1 MMSNIE
7 SQSNDIKQILRSLP
21 ESPGVYQFFNIKEEV
36 IYVGKAKNLKSRV
49 SSYFKKTN
57 YESFKLKVLAGKVNN
72 ITYIV
77 VDSEADALLL
87 ENNLIKKLQP
97 RYNVL
102 LKDDKTFP
110 WICIKNENFPR
121 IFLTRK
127 RISDGSKYYGPYTSA
142 ATARS
147 LIRIL
152 QQIYKLRT
160 CNYDLSETNINEK
173 KYRVCLEYHIEN
185 CLGPCEG
192 YQDDKDYNES
202 VRQIHEILKGN
213 LTGVIGFL
221 EEEMKKKSALYHF
234 EEAESLKQKFNQL
247 KQFQTKSTIVNASIN
262 NVDVYTI
269 IDEDKYAIVN
279 YLKIAK
285 GAVVQ
290 VHNVEIQKRLNESTR
305 QILEFAIA
313 DLSERTLSKAKEL
326 ILPFDMSE
334 ELPWFKITV
343 PKIGDKKKLLDLSFR
358 NAKIYGAEK
367 HKRKENAKR
376 VYYESSVLK
385 KLKEDLRLKKL
396 PVHIECFDNSN
407 IQGENPVAAC
417 VVFKNGK
424 PAKRE
429 YRYYNIK
436 TVVGPDDFA
445 SMEEVVYRRYRR
457 LIEEKQELPQL
468 IIIDGG
474 KGQLNAALKSLDK
487 LDLRN
492 VISIIGIAKKLEEV
506 YFPNDPIPLYIDKNS
521 AALRLIQHAR
531 NEAHRF
537 GIEFHRLKR
546 STNQIHSKLESIPGV
561 GKKTIEKLYKRF
573 QSYNHLKAASLE
585 EIIKVVGPSKAKKL
599 KAYLSELE

>member
-221 EEEMKKKSALYHF
+221 EEEMKKKYPKLY
-234 EEAESLKQKFNQL
+234 
-247 KQFQTKSTIVNASIN
+247 I
-262 NVDVYTI
+262 
-269 IDEDKYAIVN
+269 
-279 YLKIAK
+279 
-285 GAVVQ
+285 
-290 VHNVEIQKRLNESTR
+290 
-305 QILEFAIA
+305 
-313 DLSERTLSKAKEL
+313 KE
-326 ILPFDMSE
+326 M
-334 ELPWFKITV
+334 
-343 PKIGDKKKLLDLSFR
+343 
-358 NAKIYGAEK
+358 
-367 HKRKENAKR
+367 
-376 VYYESSVLK
+376 
-385 KLKEDLRLKKL
+385 
-396 PVHIECFDNSN
+396 
-407 IQGENPVAAC
+407 
-417 VVFKNGK
+417 
-424 PAKRE
+424 
-429 YRYYNIK
+429 
-436 TVVGPDDFA
+436 
-445 SMEEVVYRRYRR
+445 M
-457 LIEEKQELPQL
+457 
-468 IIIDGG
+468 
-474 KGQLNAALKSLDK
+474 
-487 LDLRN
+487 
-492 VISIIGIAKKLEEV
+492 KKLEH
-506 YFPNDPIPLYIDKNS
+506 Y
-521 AALRLIQHAR
+521 
-531 NEAHRF
+531 
-537 GIEFHRLKR
+537 
-546 STNQIHSKLESIPGV
+546 
-561 GKKTIEKLYKRF
+561 
-573 QSYNHLKAASLE
+573 
-585 EIIKVVGPSKAKKL
+585 
-599 KAYLSELE
+599 